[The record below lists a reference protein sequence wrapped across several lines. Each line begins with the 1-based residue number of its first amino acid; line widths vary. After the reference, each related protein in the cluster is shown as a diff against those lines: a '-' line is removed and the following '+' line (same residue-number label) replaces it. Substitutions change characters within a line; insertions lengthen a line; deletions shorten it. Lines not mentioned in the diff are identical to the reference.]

1 MKIYTK
7 IRPLINNKKI
17 LAFDTIE
24 SFELEKHEKG
34 LEPLLKERDEA
45 IQEYIIKKND
55 LLDSFLVNSLE
66 TEILEKMQK
75 LINEELFR
83 RKYEFAKQRYNE
95 NGLLRGD
102 K

>member
-1 MKIYTK
+1 
-7 IRPLINNKKI
+7 
-17 LAFDTIE
+17 
-24 SFELEKHEKG
+24 
-34 LEPLLKERDEA
+34 
-45 IQEYIIKKND
+45 

-83 RKYEFAKQRYNE
+83 RKYEFAKQRCNK